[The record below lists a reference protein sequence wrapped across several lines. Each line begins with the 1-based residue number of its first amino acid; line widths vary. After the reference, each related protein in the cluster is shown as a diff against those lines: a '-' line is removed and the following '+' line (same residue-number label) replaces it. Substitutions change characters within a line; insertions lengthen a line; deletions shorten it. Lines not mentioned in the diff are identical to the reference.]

1 MFPPTAL
8 PEFLAD
14 LRQQVAG
21 EVRSDAF
28 SRIFYSTDASLY
40 QVMPHG
46 VLIPRGV
53 EDVQAAV
60 TLAVRHGIPILPRG
74 AGTSLAGQAVNAAL
88 VIDGSRHLDQILE
101 VNPDE
106 RWVRVQPG
114 VVLDDLNRHLRPLG
128 LQFGPDP
135 ASSDRATMGGVVS
148 NNATGSHSILYGM
161 TADHVLEAEVILA
174 DGSTTIFGPLDDD
187 ALAERRRR
195 DGLAGAIH
203 RDIAALTSDPANQAA
218 IRAGTPRH
226 WRRAGG
232 YNLDRFVGEGVAFHH
247 PTDPRFNL
255 ARLIC
260 GAEGTLAAITALK
273 LGLVPVPARTG
284 LALIHFQ
291 DLRQA
296 LLAVQIILAAEPSAV
311 ELLDSLGLQLCRD
324 VPTYARLL
332 ATFLDTVPE
341 ALLIVEFQGES
352 ESELRHKVDRLQ
364 ERLMAEKAGV
374 VAFVPALDPAR
385 QANVWQVRKASL
397 GLVMSLKGDVK
408 PVPFI
413 EDAAV
418 PVEHLADYVDEI
430 DRYLAGI
437 GTRATYY
444 AHASAGCLHIR
455 PLINTKLAREVAK
468 MPDIAR
474 FSASL
479 LRGYGGAL
487 SSEHGDGRTRSWL
500 NEAFFGPELYRLYE
514 SVKRIFD
521 PAGIFNPGNIV
532 PSKLIPG
539 ELAPDKLV
547 PNQLVPNQPVTVLPM
562 TAYLRYGEDYHVVP
576 HESQLDFSAEQGF
589 DRAVEMCNGAGV
601 CRKRAS
607 GAMCPSFMVTREEE
621 HSTRGRANALR
632 AAMSGLLPADA
643 LTSPR
648 MYQVMDLCIECKA
661 CKAECPSAVDMAKLK
676 FEFLAR
682 YHAAHGTPL
691 RARLF
696 GDIARISR
704 LSSGRMA
711 PLANWGLGNGIVRGL
726 LERFVG
732 ISRRRQLPVFAREP
746 FTAWFAGRGGRGAV
760 GTQGRDCLV
769 GQPPP
774 PSPSPKKAGG
784 GEDAR
789 RVVLFNDTFNTYN
802 TPEVAIA
809 ATELLEATGFEVM
822 LPGHR
827 CCGRPMISKGLV
839 EQARDAA
846 RDTVERLAPFAAL
859 GLPIVGLEPSC
870 LLTLRDE
877 YAYLLPGDPRVPQIA
892 DCSLTFEEFIAR
904 EADAGR
910 LEWVFADEPRR
921 VLLHSHCHQK
931 ALVGSGPSR
940 RVLSLP
946 PGYTVD
952 EVDSGCCG
960 MAGSFGYEAEH
971 YEISL
976 AMAERRLLPAVR
988 AADPDTVIVAAG
1000 TSCRQQIAHGSGRRA
1015 WHPAEV
1021 LRGALRKA

>member
-1 MFPPTAL
+1 MQSTSL

-14 LRQQVAG
+14 LRQQAAG
-21 EVRSDAF
+21 EVRTDAF
-28 SRIFYSTDASLY
+28 SRTFYSTDASLY
-40 QVMPHG
+40 QVLPHG
-46 VLIPRGV
+46 VLIPRSI

-60 TLAVRHGIPILPRG
+60 TLAARHGIPILPRG

-88 VIDGSRHLDQILE
+88 VIDGSRHLDRVLE

-114 VVLDDLNRHLRPLG
+114 VVLDDLNRQLRPLG

-135 ASSDRATMGGVVS
+135 ASSDRATLGGVVS

-174 DGSTTIFGPLDDD
+174 DGSAALFGPLDG
-187 ALAERRRR
+187 AGLAERQRRE
-195 DGLAGAIH
+195 GLVGAIH
-203 RDIAALTSDPANQAA
+203 RDIAALVDDPANQAV
-218 IRAGTPRH
+218 IRTGTPRH

-247 PTDPRFNL
+247 STDPRFNL

-273 LGLVPVPARTG
+273 LGLVPVPAQTG
-284 LALIHFQ
+284 LALVHFE
-291 DLRQA
+291 DLRSA
-296 LLAVQIILAAEPSAV
+296 LLAVPIILAADPSAV

-341 ALLIVEFQGES
+341 ALLIVEFQGGS
-352 ESELRHKVDRLQ
+352 AAELRHKVARLQ
-364 ERLMAEKAGV
+364 ERLAAEKSGAA
-374 VAFVPALDPAR
+374 AFVPALDPAR

-418 PVEHLADYVDEI
+418 PVEHLADYVAEI

-455 PLINTKLAREVAK
+455 PLIDTKRAREVAK

-500 NEAFFGPELYRLYE
+500 NEAFFGPELYRLFE
-514 SVKRIFD
+514 TVKRTFD
-521 PAGIFNPGNIV
+521 PVGIFNPGNIV
-532 PSKLIPG
+532 PSH
-539 ELAPDKLV
+539 LV
-547 PNQLVPNQPVTVLPM
+547 PGKRVPVPSM
-562 TAYLRYGEDYHVVP
+562 TENLRYGEAYRVAP
-576 HESQLDFSAEQGF
+576 LQTALDFSAEQGF

-601 CRKRAS
+601 CRKRSS

-661 CKAECPSAVDMAKLK
+661 CKSECPSAVDMAKLK

-711 PLANWGLGNGIVRGL
+711 PLANWSLGNGVVRGL
-726 LERFVG
+726 LERSVG
-732 ISRRRQLPVFAREP
+732 IGRQRLLPAFARES
-746 FTAWFAGRGGRGAV
+746 FTAWFAQRGERE
-760 GTQGRDCLV
+760 R
-769 GQPPP
+769 
-774 PSPSPKKAGG
+774 SRK
-784 GEDAR
+784 
-789 RVVLFNDTFNTYN
+789 VVLFNDTFNTYN

-809 ATELLEATGFEVM
+809 ATEVLEAAGFEVV

-839 EQARDAA
+839 EQAREAA
-846 RDTVERLAPFAAL
+846 RGTVERLAPFAAQ

-877 YAYLLPGDPRVPQIA
+877 YAYLLPGDTRVQQIA
-892 DCSLTFEEFIAR
+892 EAALTFEEFVAR

-910 LEWVFADEPRR
+910 LELVFAEASRH

-931 ALVGSGPSR
+931 ALVGSGPSLR
-940 RVLSLP
+940 ALTLP
-946 PGYTVD
+946 PGFTVD

-988 AADPDTVIVAAG
+988 AAGPDTLVVAAG

-1021 LRGALRKA
+1021 LRAALGDR